1 MKLQGKVGIITGSA
15 SGIGKGMALAMAK
28 EGAHI
33 AIVDVNEEKGKETL
47 AEINQYTEGMLFI
60 KDISKQESAHEI
72 VADVV
77 KRFGKL
83 DILVNNAH
91 VSRQAPFMETT
102 QELFDLSFGTGFY
115 PTVHFMQAA
124 YPELKKTKGKVINF
138 ASGAGIDGQVTQ
150 TSYAAAKEAIRG
162 VSRVAANEWGPE
174 GINVNLISPIAL
186 TPGVEQWRENAPEL
200 YEAMLNKIPLRRL
213 GDPEQ
218 DIGRVAVFL
227 ASSDADYITGQ
238 TFMVDGAPLNCG
250 KSGIILCRR
259 LHGLPGTVD
268 SRLKSMYD
276 NEGL

>member
-33 AIVDVNEEKGKETL
+33 VIVDVNEEKGKETL

-102 QELFDLSFGTGFY
+102 PELFDLSFGTGFY

-238 TFMVDGAPLNCG
+238 TFMVDGGSIKL
-250 KSGIILCRR
+250 R
-259 LHGLPGTVD
+259 
-268 SRLKSMYD
+268 
-276 NEGL
+276 